1 MQMNNGHDDLMP
13 AERALAFM
21 QAEERKA
28 RRKGWKWMEIGKKT
42 KILVPCDKK
51 GEPTHAGKRKI
62 AEWQKVV

>member
-13 AERALAFM
+13 AERTLANAK
-21 QAEERKA
+21 AEERKA
-28 RRKGWKWMEIGKKT
+28 RRKGWKWVEIDGKT

-62 AEWQKVV
+62 SAWQKVV